1 LVDLQ
6 YRHIAGSSE
15 ADGKAEEKIDAM
27 NTLEQVALLTDQEAE
42 SCLNGLLKGLSIT
55 DPTFKRLLRSP
66 TDIQDAVRLVSA
78 DLGTEIS
85 QTDEPSTD
93 QRPKVIRTV
102 LVQIAKNPT
111 LSPRLGNWLKT
122 ARPKLLEPVTTSL
135 VLAGIVFVLST
146 DVKVEYANVAGKKKL
161 KVKVE
166 KKATASKLL
175 EKFFALF

>member
-1 LVDLQ
+1 
-6 YRHIAGSSE
+6 
-15 ADGKAEEKIDAM
+15 M
-27 NTLEQVALLTDQEAE
+27 NTIEQLALLSDQEAE
-42 SCLNGLLKGLSIT
+42 SCLNGVLKGLSVT
-55 DPTFKRLLRSP
+55 DPTFERLLRSP
-66 TDIQDAVRLVSA
+66 TDVQDAVRLISV

-93 QRPKVIRTV
+93 RKPKVIRTV

-111 LSPRLGNWLKT
+111 LCPRLDNWLKT

-146 DVKVEYANVAGKKKL
+146 DVKVDYADVAGKKKL

-175 EKFFALF
+175 EKFFTLF